1 MPDQNFTGGM
11 AAAYAGRRKE
21 VLVNQGLWE
30 QASRD
35 DLTAALLDEL
45 GRALWDRYGDGAAL
59 SGYFTIA

>member
-1 MPDQNFTGGM
+1 M
-11 AAAYAGRRKE
+11 AAAYACRPRE

-59 SGYFTIA
+59 FGYFTIA